1 VLGIYECDDAGRL
14 GSFTVFDG
22 DDLTSA
28 MHDLDQRYLADIDV
42 PEAERLG
49 VELIRT
55 WNSRD

>member
-28 MHDLDQRYLADIDV
+28 M
-42 PEAERLG
+42 
-49 VELIRT
+49 RT
-55 WNSRD
+55 TSTSGISRISMCRRQNGSVSS